1 MGLYLNIRNSPQL
14 ETVQMSTKRRMD
26 KVWCIP
32 YIHNEI
38 LINKKGLLVDVTSCM
53 NLKTIS
59 LGEDKNLLFKMAAE
73 KVVVVKVVT
82 ENS

>member
-1 MGLYLNIRNSPQL
+1 MGLYLNIHNSPQL

-32 YIHNEI
+32 YIRNEI

-53 NLKTIS
+53 NLKTIL
-59 LGEDKNLLFKMAAE
+59 LGEDKNLLSKMAAE